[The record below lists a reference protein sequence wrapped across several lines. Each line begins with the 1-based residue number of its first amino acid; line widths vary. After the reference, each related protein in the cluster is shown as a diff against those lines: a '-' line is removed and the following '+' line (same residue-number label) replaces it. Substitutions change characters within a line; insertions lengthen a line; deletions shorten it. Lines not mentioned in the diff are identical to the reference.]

1 MKVLKLS
8 LVAAFFFVAC
18 SNNPKG
24 DKATTADAEA
34 VEAVDGETLNVDPTT
49 SSITW
54 TGSKVTG
61 SHNGTINI
69 QSGNVVLNE
78 GKLAGGEFV
87 IDMTSLT
94 NKDLEADAENKAK
107 LEGHL
112 KADDFF
118 AVEKYPTSKFVITK
132 VTYKEDGK
140 AEIAGNLTLRDVTK
154 NISFMADAPAAT
166 EQGFHAMADFNINR
180 KDWGVMYEG
189 MKDDLIADEIN
200 LKVHLMAKK

>member
-1 MKVLKLS
+1 MKTLKLG
-8 LVAAFFFVAC
+8 LIAAVFLTAC

-24 DKATTADAEA
+24 DKAATADAEA
-34 VEAVDGETLNVDPTT
+34 VQTVDGETLNVDPAT
-49 SSITW
+49 SSVTW

-61 SHNGTINI
+61 SHTGTINI
-69 QSGNVVLNE
+69 QSGNVVIDE
-78 GKLAGGEFV
+78 GKLVGGEFI
-87 IDMTSLT
+87 IDMASLT

-140 AEIAGNLTLRDVTK
+140 AEIAGNLTLRDITK
-154 NISFMADAPAAT
+154 NISFIAEAPAAT
-166 EQGFHAMADFNINR
+166 ADGFHAMADFNINR

>member
-8 LVAAFFFVAC
+8 LVAAVFFVAC

-34 VEAVDGETLNVDPTT
+34 VESVDGETLNVDPAT
-49 SSITW
+49 SGITW

>member
-1 MKVLKLS
+1 MKTLKLG
-8 LVAAFFFVAC
+8 LIATVFLAAC

-24 DKATTADAEA
+24 NKATTADAEA
-34 VEAVDGETLNVDPTT
+34 VQAVDGETLNVDPAS
-49 SSITW
+49 SSIAW
-54 TGSKVTG
+54 TGNKVTG
-61 SHNGTINI
+61 SHTGTINI
-69 QSGNVVLNE
+69 QSGNVVLDE
-78 GKLAGGEFV
+78 GKLVGGEFV
-87 IDMTSLT
+87 IDMTTLT
-94 NKDLEADAENKAK
+94 NKDLEADVENKSK

-132 VTYKEDGK
+132 VTYKEDVK

-154 NISFMADAPAAT
+154 NVSFIADVPAASA
-166 EQGFHAMADFNINR
+166 EGFHAMADFNINR